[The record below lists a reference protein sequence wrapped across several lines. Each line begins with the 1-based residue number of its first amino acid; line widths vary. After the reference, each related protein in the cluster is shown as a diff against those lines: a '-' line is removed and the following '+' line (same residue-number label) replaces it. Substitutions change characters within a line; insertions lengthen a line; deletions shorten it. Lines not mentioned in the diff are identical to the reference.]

1 MSINYLNIIEGA
13 TKELLNM
20 NKELSDLRMDVC
32 KKCPLFVKTSKKCN
46 DKLFLNPIDNEVT
59 TYKTKKSYQGCGCYL
74 KLKTRV
80 VDEECPAKKW

>member
-1 MSINYLNIIEGA
+1 MNYLNIIEGA

-20 NKELSDLRMDVC
+20 NKELSDLRMAIC
-32 KKCPLFVKTSKKCN
+32 KECPLFIKSSKKCN
-46 DKLFLNPIDNEVT
+46 SNLFLNIKDNTVT
-59 TYKTKKSYQGCGCYL
+59 NYKIKNSYQGCGCYL